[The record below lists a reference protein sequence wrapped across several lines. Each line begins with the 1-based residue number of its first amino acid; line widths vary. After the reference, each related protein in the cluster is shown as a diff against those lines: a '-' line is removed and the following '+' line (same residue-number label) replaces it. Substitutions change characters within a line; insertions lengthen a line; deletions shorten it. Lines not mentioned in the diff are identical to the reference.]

1 MSYPTDVHAATTTS
15 SRLGVVCA
23 EVVMGLLVAE
33 VSIWKGLMGYRDI
46 DLDAT
51 CDAWCRN

>member
-1 MSYPTDVHAATTTS
+1 MSYPTDVHAATTS

-23 EVVMGLLVAE
+23 EVVMDLLVAE
-33 VSIWKGLMGYRDI
+33 LSIWKGLMGYRDI